1 MQKLPGCPDSGYET
15 GGNNAEE
22 DDEYDFYAHNRPP
35 SPVTPPLFP
44 SPPRQR
50 QLRLAREQQEAA
62 SAAAAAAAEQLR
74 NKHFLDKLK
83 EIQQERANADDNDD
97 KPASAV
103 DENDEN
109 FDGAADRQAHP
120 RARTLSM
127 ESASSASFDII
138 PDDEAAAV
146 RRQEKAALDKKHDEE
161 YFKRVTDQSIS
172 GFGVHAV
179 QEGLKDLKMRTE
191 PVAKRIEESRW
202 MKKTVGTP
210 EELGCPCWNYPDE
223 GWRFCP
229 FHEPEAQDG
238 GVGKSG
244 GDEGFVDEGVVED
257 EDGELDE

>member
-1 MQKLPGCPDSGYET
+1 MPPPPSSPSDSGYET

-44 SPPRQR
+44 SPPRQK
-50 QLRLAREQQEAA
+50 QLRLARKQQEAA

-83 EIQQERANADDNDD
+83 ELQQERANADDNDD
-97 KPASAV
+97 
-103 DENDEN
+103 DEN
-109 FDGAADRQAHP
+109 FDGAADGRQLHP
-120 RARTLSM
+120 RTLSM

-161 YFKRVTDQSIS
+161 YFKRVTDQSVS

-238 GVGKSG
+238 GVGKSA
-244 GDEGFVDEGVVED
+244 GDVGFVDEGVVED
-257 EDGELDE
+257 EDDKLGE